1 MKILR
6 LLLLL
11 ACCSLFVEPCVAAKP
26 KPRAKTAVAAPKKS
40 AARQSKP
47 KQSASSSSASSLPR
61 TSSDV
66 QSQRNAAQQAL
77 NKTTQRISLT
87 DKQIKE
93 RLGRLTSFEASLR
106 TGEAT
111 AETLRRRL
119 TELDDSTTLIQDS
132 IAVNE
137 QQLNHLRMLY
147 VKAVR
152 SSRRNRREMSPL
164 TFIFSADNFRQAY
177 RRMRYLEQYSRWR
190 KRKTEEI
197 VAVVTRLHEQRERI
211 EAITR
216 QTTSLRSQELQNNR
230 RLRVGRDSVQSIV
243 KSLQGEKQKLSKLLG
258 EQQQTLRNLDRE
270 IERLIQQ
277 EAEEQ
282 RRKEEEERRRAA
294 EAAKKQAEAAATQVA
309 EASAASTVTSNSSTS
324 ETPKKTAPAKSTS
337 EAPKFE
343 KVSTPIADATG
354 KFESRRGQLPSPLS
368 HSYIIARPFG
378 VQTHKA
384 HSHVTINNPGIDLE
398 TSPDASAR
406 CVHPGTVTGI
416 FIQEG
421 YEHVVLVRHGSYLT
435 VYANIKGLKVR
446 KGDNLQAGDLIGTV
460 GAATNNEAHGMLH
473 FEIRR
478 ERDKFDPAQW
488 LRH

>member
-11 ACCSLFVEPCVAAKP
+11 VCCCSFAVESAEAKP
-26 KPRAKTAVAAPKKS
+26 RRRAKTTATTKTTKTTTAKRKS
-40 AARQSKP
+40 ASTSSGTTTAP
-47 KQSASSSSASSLPR
+47 SSSQKR
-61 TSSDV
+61 TSSEV
-66 QSQRNAAQQAL
+66 QSQRKAAQQAL

-93 RLGRLTSFEASLR
+93 RLGRLTSYEASLR

-111 AETLRRRL
+111 AENLRKRL
-119 TELDDSTTLIQDS
+119 NQLDDSTNLIQDS

-137 QQLNHLRMLY
+137 QQLSHLRDLY

-190 KRKTEEI
+190 KHKAEEI
-197 VAVVTRLHEQRERI
+197 TAVVTRLQAQREQI

-294 EAAKKQAEAAATQVA
+294 EAAKQQAAAAATSVAEAAG
-309 EASAASTVTSNSSTS
+309 SASTTSKTS
-324 ETPKKTAPAKSTS
+324 APKKSAKPT
-337 EAPKFE
+337 EEPKFE

-384 HSHVTINNPGIDLE
+384 HSHVTINNPGVDLE
-398 TSPDASAR
+398 TAADAVAR

-435 VYANIKGLKVR
+435 VYANVKSLRVR
-446 KGDNLQAGDLIGTV
+446 KGDSLQAGDAIGTV
-460 GAATNNEAHGMLH
+460 GPATNNESHGMLH